1 MIEAFKGQLNSF
13 LEKGPAKSEG
23 PMGPGGSNGNGLALG
38 KTKNGR
44 GAHPANRPYKFAKRG
59 PSPEQLLR
67 HSGNRTRTLT
77 RGPVNANS
85 LKMNVRSANVT
96 ATSSDSGRVSFKF
109 NLSQQ
114 QLANGGQNAIFTDRP
129 TFSIAG

>member
-1 MIEAFKGQLNSF
+1 MIAAFKGQLNA
-13 LEKGPAKSEG
+13 LLKKGPEKFEG
-23 PMGPGGSNGNGLALG
+23 PKGPGGSNGNGPALG
-38 KTKNGR
+38 KTKNGW
-44 GAHPANRPYKFAKRG
+44 GVHPAIRPYKFAKRG

-85 LKMNVRSANVT
+85 LKMNVRSANT
-96 ATSSDSGRVSFKF
+96 ASAASDSGRVSFKF

-114 QLANGGQNAIFTDRP
+114 QLANGGQHTIFTDRP
-129 TFSIAG
+129 TFSIAR